1 MLLGKLD
8 FLSLMGVVII
18 TCHQYGASGLSVW
31 YIQIVCMVHPGYL
44 YGTSGLPEWTIWQS
58 TMRPCSGC

>member
-1 MLLGKLD
+1 
-8 FLSLMGVVII
+8 MGVVII